1 MLSDLINV
9 VEIVS
14 TDCAFAALR
23 TDGSI
28 VAWGEPRHGGLPD
41 QNSNAVY
48 DWENGEP
55 LSVPTKHGFSALH
68 GSGAVKQWPAPSN
81 YWHSIEWDWGFGS
94 SWPRSADCDILAH
107 SIPAQMPP
115 AVDIIT
121 NDCGW
126 MIIYDDAA
134 TDEWAYRISGSPFY
148 GVVTTGNYLFSM
160 YETVNQYPD
169 KVDYSPIDEVTTNR
183 YGFAVLFQDGT
194 YLIQGDAL
202 FGGDGP
208 ANSIQDVEA
217 FFATDAAFVALD
229 ETGKLHRWGP
239 EVYGEDT
246 TNDMLN
252 PPRCVEDGTYQSF
265 WSEREATPNIATT
278 DVCPVD
284 TIAMR
289 GGVADVHTGY
299 RTFIMSM
306 DMSTGTCTYN
316 ECGLPPTIVQFSSND
331 DDCDD
336 LEASIY
342 LGATDDPATPYD
354 ESCTTQINSQT
365 ASVQLNLETSQS
377 NNAMLLMM
385 LMLGLS
391 WLGVALKR
399 KV

>member
-1 MLSDLINV
+1 
-9 VEIVS
+9 
-14 TDCAFAALR
+14 
-23 TDGSI
+23 
-28 VAWGEPRHGGLPD
+28 
-41 QNSNAVY
+41 
-48 DWENGEP
+48 
-55 LSVPTKHGFSALH
+55 
-68 GSGAVKQWPAPSN
+68 
-81 YWHSIEWDWGFGS
+81 
-94 SWPRSADCDILAH
+94 
-107 SIPAQMPP
+107 MPP

-126 MIIYDDAA
+126 MIIYDDAS

-265 WSEREATPNIATT
+265 WSEREATPNFATT

-284 TIAMR
+284 IIAMR

-365 ASVQLNLETSQS
+365 ASVQLSLETSQS
-377 NNAMLLMM
+377 NNALLLMM

-391 WLGVALKR
+391 WLGVVLKR
-399 KV
+399 KM